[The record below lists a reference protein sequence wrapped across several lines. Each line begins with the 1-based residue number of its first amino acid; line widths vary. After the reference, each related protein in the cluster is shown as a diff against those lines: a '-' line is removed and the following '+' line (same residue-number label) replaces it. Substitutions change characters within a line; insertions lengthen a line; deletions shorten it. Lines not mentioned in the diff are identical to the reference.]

1 MINKLHFPR
10 TSCNGA
16 FAEVAIHWLSTMVSG
31 WEKIFAEVAFHW
43 LSTVVSG
50 WEKIFAVV
58 AFHWL
63 STVVSGWGKLSQKSY
78 SIGYQPWFPDGERFS
93 QKSHNAL
100 SPSPPH
106 DFPYPFR
113 IAIGFDTCL
122 EALPTDSSLDS
133 TSPARQTGGG
143 CRLPTASAS
152 LRTACLRLCLPAV
165 RTTEGP
171 ASTLGSSEI
180 GSDKVILLHN
190 NLRCSTHR
198 RCLRYRVSTSV
209 HSLPLCDIHQSH
221 QLTRQTS
228 SLRIPGA
235 PHFKYAPCGEPPTR
249 PYLRAN

>member
-106 DFPYPFR
+106 DFPCPFR
-113 IAIGFDTCL
+113 IAIGLDTCL
-122 EALPTDSSLDS
+122 AALSTDSSLDS
-133 TSPARQTGGG
+133 TSPARQTQG
-143 CRLPTASAS
+143 RLPASHSFRIATDSQPSAMAS
-152 LRTACLRLCLPAV
+152 RSKDDRGTC
-165 RTTEGP
+165 
-171 ASTLGSSEI
+171 
-180 GSDKVILLHN
+180 
-190 NLRCSTHR
+190 
-198 RCLRYRVSTSV
+198 V
-209 HSLPLCDIHQSH
+209 HF
-221 QLTRQTS
+221 RFF
-228 SLRIPGA
+228 RNR
-235 PHFKYAPCGEPPTR
+235 E
-249 PYLRAN
+249 

>member
-152 LRTACLRLCLPAV
+152 PRTASLRLCLPAV

-180 GSDKVILLHN
+180 GSDKAILLHN
-190 NLRCSTHR
+190 KAHGEAEKTEEKISR
-198 RCLRYRVSTSV
+198 RYRRHKRVTE
-209 HSLPLCDIHQSH
+209 
-221 QLTRQTS
+221 R
-228 SLRIPGA
+228 
-235 PHFKYAPCGEPPTR
+235 
-249 PYLRAN
+249 